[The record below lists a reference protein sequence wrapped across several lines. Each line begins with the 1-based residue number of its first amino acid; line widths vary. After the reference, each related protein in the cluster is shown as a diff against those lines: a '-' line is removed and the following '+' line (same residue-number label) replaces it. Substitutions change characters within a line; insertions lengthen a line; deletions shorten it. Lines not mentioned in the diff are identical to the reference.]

1 MNQSKTRIVSTS
13 ILLAA
18 FFCSLISMAQT
29 FEEFQQQIEEEY
41 NAFEKKTQ
49 QRFDLFVEQI
59 DQDFADFLEK
69 SFASFDLTAGNKPPV
84 GPKPNNAPSYEPA
97 EKMPSGNIVPKDGIK
112 DEKPFVVRLPNVK
125 KQEPEEFQ
133 TQQAS
138 FSFFGAS
145 LKLNYHPPLQSI
157 HIGGIHPEGIS
168 QYWLDMSDTYY
179 NHLISQLDDVKAQLN
194 LNDWGYYLLIKAFA
208 AELHPQNGTARSA
221 LSWYL
226 LTRSRYKAKVA
237 YSENRLYLL
246 LPFMQELYGRN
257 YITDNGI
264 RYYLLE
270 ETLAQLHT
278 FQGDFPESDI
288 IINLH
293 VSRALNL
300 PEDLGWKK
308 ISFNFNQEAV
318 SLEVPYNKHL
328 MRFYETIPMTDV
340 AVYFDA
346 KVWPATREAFRL
358 ALMPRLEKL
367 GQSESIHLLLTLV
380 QSGFEYR
387 TDEAQFGYERYFFAD
402 ELLHYPYSDC
412 EDRAVLFAYLVREL
426 LQIDVIGLALEGHMA
441 TGVCLETH
449 PGGQFVDYNNCRY
462 TIADPTF
469 VNAPPG
475 LMMAEYRNQQPEVIP
490 INSGRGPSE
499 RIWELARQ
507 AGAYR
512 ADRQQDVVFD
522 KQGNA
527 YIAGY
532 ILETVD
538 FGGHMLRAQA
548 NARNS
553 FVASYTAD
561 GLVRWARV
569 FSSVYDNQA
578 FGLALNKQG
587 NLLVAGSFEGAIAF
601 GEDVLRASPN
611 PDMFLAQ
618 FTADG
623 KLLWAT
629 KAGLDGL
636 DQQASFMF
644 VVAFNPGGDK
654 WLARLFSETE
664 DFMHYGLS
672 LDSLD
677 NAYLT
682 GSFYA
687 TTGMNSTTAKSFDS
701 GSGFNVVNSLKAEND
716 ALINDQYERTIAG
729 LFAAMQLMQIN
740 ALELPG
746 EAVQQTFDKH
756 NPAFVSVAPKFYSSF
771 GGLRFIK
778 NAGGIITIKTTDGKA
793 VVFDKIK
800 VDDNARIKVITYKS
814 GNARVEVFS
823 GIQIAGP
830 KLSYPLNEV
839 KLYRESGD
847 LLLDYDTDNSQ
858 VKLNLRRDMLK
869 L

>member
-1 MNQSKTRIVSTS
+1 
-13 ILLAA
+13 
-18 FFCSLISMAQT
+18 
-29 FEEFQQQIEEEY
+29 
-41 NAFEKKTQ
+41 
-49 QRFDLFVEQI
+49 
-59 DQDFADFLEK
+59 
-69 SFASFDLTAGNKPPV
+69 
-84 GPKPNNAPSYEPA
+84 
-97 EKMPSGNIVPKDGIK
+97 
-112 DEKPFVVRLPNVK
+112 
-125 KQEPEEFQ
+125 
-133 TQQAS
+133 
-138 FSFFGAS
+138 
-145 LKLNYHPPLQSI
+145 
-157 HIGGIHPEGIS
+157 
-168 QYWLDMSDTYY
+168 
-179 NHLISQLDDVKAQLN
+179 
-194 LNDWGYYLLIKAFA
+194 
-208 AELHPQNGTARSA
+208 
-221 LSWYL
+221 
-226 LTRSRYKAKVA
+226 
-237 YSENRLYLL
+237 
-246 LPFMQELYGRN
+246 
-257 YITDNGI
+257 
-264 RYYLLE
+264 
-270 ETLAQLHT
+270 
-278 FQGDFPESDI
+278 
-288 IINLH
+288 
-293 VSRALNL
+293 
-300 PEDLGWKK
+300 
-308 ISFNFNQEAV
+308 
-318 SLEVPYNKHL
+318 
-328 MRFYETIPMTDV
+328 
-340 AVYFDA
+340 
-346 KVWPATREAFRL
+346 
-358 ALMPRLEKL
+358 
-367 GQSESIHLLLTLV
+367 
-380 QSGFEYR
+380 
-387 TDEAQFGYERYFFAD
+387 
-402 ELLHYPYSDC
+402 
-412 EDRAVLFAYLVREL
+412 
-426 LQIDVIGLALEGHMA
+426 
-441 TGVCLETH
+441 
-449 PGGQFVDYNNCRY
+449 
-462 TIADPTF
+462 
-469 VNAPPG
+469 
-475 LMMAEYRNQQPEVIP
+475 
-490 INSGRGPSE
+490 
-499 RIWELARQ
+499 
-507 AGAYR
+507 
-512 ADRQQDVVFD
+512 
-522 KQGNA
+522 
-527 YIAGY
+527 
-532 ILETVD
+532 
-538 FGGHMLRAQA
+538 MLRAQA

-644 VVAFNPGGDK
+644 VIAFNPGGDK